1 MLCCEDTLRSSF
13 GTCTS
18 RGLVTVVGRSR
29 LETIQWLVFCSSKIL
44 NFERM
49 VLLFSRF
56 FFFFF
61 LRKIPNIYVSME
73 QKKCHK
79 VTSLGELNATEIPQN
94 IIEMFVVRV
103 YFG

>member
-1 MLCCEDTLRSSF
+1 MKVF
-13 GTCTS
+13 
-18 RGLVTVVGRSR
+18 GRSR

-56 FFFFF
+56 FFF

-73 QKKCHK
+73 QKNCHK
-79 VTSLGELNATEIPQN
+79 VTSLGELNATEIQQN

>member
-1 MLCCEDTLRSSF
+1 M
-13 GTCTS
+13 
-18 RGLVTVVGRSR
+18 TVFGRSR

-56 FFFFF
+56 F
-61 LRKIPNIYVSME
+61 LWKIPNIYVSME
-73 QKKCHK
+73 QKNCHK
-79 VTSLGELNATEIPQN
+79 VTSLGELNATEIQQN

>member
-1 MLCCEDTLRSSF
+1 MAGILFFKDIKFRKNGSA
-13 GTCTS
+13 
-18 RGLVTVVGRSR
+18 
-29 LETIQWLVFCSSKIL
+29 VFK
-44 NFERM
+44 
-49 VLLFSRF
+49 V

>member
-1 MLCCEDTLRSSF
+1 M
-13 GTCTS
+13 
-18 RGLVTVVGRSR
+18 TVFGRSR

-56 FFFFF
+56 FF

-73 QKKCHK
+73 QKNCHK